1 MLTTPED
8 ARYLWCPMVRMAR
21 HEVVTVEGAP
31 VGNMAPVYEQHHVVA
46 GCNTDAL
53 GGLRVP
59 ASCRC
64 IADKCAMWRWSPSTT
79 THTERKVVAKKGGPG
94 SPTAPTWTEVGV
106 DVPDAPTHG
115 FCGIAGRPEALP

>member
-21 HEVVTVEGAP
+21 HEVVTVEGTP
-31 VGNMAPVYEQHHVVA
+31 VGNLTPVREEHHVVA

-53 GGLRVP
+53 GRVRVP

-64 IADKCAMWRWSPSTT
+64 IADKCAMWRWAAGVTLHPDTGALCMPGLGGAIP
-79 THTERKVVAKKGGPG
+79 AKGY
-94 SPTAPTWTEVGV
+94 
-106 DVPDAPTHG
+106 
-115 FCGIAGRPEALP
+115 CGLAGRPEVAP